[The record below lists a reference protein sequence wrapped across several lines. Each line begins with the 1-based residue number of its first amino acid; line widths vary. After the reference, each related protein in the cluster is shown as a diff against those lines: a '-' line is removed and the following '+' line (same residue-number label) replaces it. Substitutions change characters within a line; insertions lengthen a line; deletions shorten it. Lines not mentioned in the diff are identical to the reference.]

1 MEKLAE
7 GKTKIVYEAESPTE
21 VILRFKDDITA
32 LDGEKHDVLAGKGRM
47 NAEISALLFKKLNEA
62 GIPTHF
68 LDLADPVTMRAQKL
82 TMLPIEVVLRN
93 FAAGHF
99 LVRLPYFN
107 RGEKLRI
114 SIVEFFF
121 KDDAHHDPLLTE
133 DHVRLMQFANEDEI
147 ARLKQI
153 THQVN
158 EILTPFF
165 GERGLILI
173 DFKIEFGRDS
183 EGNLA
188 VGDELNADS
197 MRLWDARTGD
207 IFDKDVYRQGAD
219 LNRVSRVYADVH
231 KRILSEVH
239 A

>member
-1 MEKLAE
+1 MEKISE
-7 GKTKIVYEAESPTE
+7 GKTKVVYRAESPTE

-32 LDGEKHDVLAGKGRM
+32 LDGEKHDILAGKGRM
-47 NAEISALLFKKLNEA
+47 NAEISALLFRKLNEA
-62 GIPTHF
+62 GVPTHF
-68 LDLADPVTMRAQKL
+68 LNLVDTVTMRAKKL
-82 TMLPIEVVLRN
+82 NMLPLEVVLRN
-93 FAAGHF
+93 NAAGHF
-99 LVRLPYFN
+99 LVRLPYFT

-114 SIVEFFF
+114 PIVEFFL

-133 DHVRLMQFANEDEI
+133 DHVRLLEYADEGEI
-147 ARLKQI
+147 AQMKRV

-158 EILTPFF
+158 QTLAPFF
-165 GERGLILI
+165 ANKGLTLV

-183 EGNLA
+183 EGHLL

-197 MRLWDARTGD
+197 MRLWDSETGK
-207 IFDKDVYRQGAD
+207 IFDKDVYREGAD
-219 LNRVSRVYADVH
+219 MNQVSEVYADVH